1 MPGRLLLV
9 PEMVRLVATTALWLS
24 SSACSSQRVT
34 DAALVHPEDTAA
46 VSASRTIAF
55 VGANVVS
62 MRTSAIDRGR
72 TVIVRDRRIVAI
84 GAEASTPVPEGA
96 FVVNARNG
104 YLMPGLVDMHVH
116 NAVRDAALYL
126 PAGITTVRNLW
137 GYPGLREY
145 ATRVINE
152 ELRAPTIL
160 NVSPGLDGR
169 PASWPYTRFVDDVSV
184 AGDTIR
190 KVLGEGWSA
199 LKIYDRVSRAVFDS
213 IITLAHGAGVRA
225 IGHVPFAVPVD
236 YALAAGQDEIQH
248 LSGYERA
255 LSTRP
260 NWGAIDDRLVPE
272 LVAKT
277 TAANAWNCPT
287 LAIFVQLY
295 QQRPPSDRDAAIR
308 NRRRFV
314 KALHDGGAR
323 LLIGTDSGI
332 DVVPAGSTIH
342 AELAEF
348 VAAGL
353 TPYEALRAPTHDP
366 AEYLGAL
373 DDFGIVDVG
382 RRADLLLLDR
392 NPLANV
398 GNVRAFRGVVVR
410 GWWLPRSLVTGQSSL
425 RR

>member
-1 MPGRLLLV
+1 
-9 PEMVRLVATTALWLS
+9 
-24 SSACSSQRVT
+24 
-34 DAALVHPEDTAA
+34 
-46 VSASRTIAF
+46 
-55 VGANVVS
+55 
-62 MRTSAIDRGR
+62 MRTSAIEADR
-72 TVIVRDRRIVAI
+72 TVIVRDGRISAI
-84 GAEASTPVPEGA
+84 GPQSSTTVPEGA
-96 FVVNARNG
+96 FVVDAKGG

-145 ATRVINE
+145 AARAVAE
-152 ELRAPTIL
+152 GLRAPTIL

-169 PASWPYTRFVDDVSV
+169 PASWPYTRFVDDVST
-184 AGDTIR
+184 ASDTIR

-199 LKIYDRVSRAVFDS
+199 LKIYDRVSRVVFDS
-213 IITLAHGAGVRA
+213 IVTLAHRAGVRA

-236 YALAAGQDEIQH
+236 YALSAGQDEIQH

-260 NWGAIDDRLVPE
+260 NWAAVDDRLVPG
-272 LVAKT
+272 LVAQT
-277 TAANAWNCPT
+277 VAARTWNCPT

-295 QQRPPSDRDAAIR
+295 QQRPASDRDAALR

-323 LLIGTDSGI
+323 ILVGTDSGI
-332 DVVPAGSTIH
+332 DIVPAGSTIH
-342 AELAEF
+342 TELAEF

-353 TPYEALRAPTHDP
+353 TPYEALRAATFAP

-373 DDFGIVDVG
+373 NEFGTVEVG

-398 GNVRAFRGVVVR
+398 ANVRSFRGVVVR
-410 GWWLPRSLVTGQSSL
+410 GSWIPRPLLSN
-425 RR
+425 